1 MFLILATGR
10 RRLRRRRKSYEIT
23 FNSTSRDLTR
33 VASTERSNLRR
44 RTVKTVFNRQAVSMH
59 GSILCGHI
67 LKLKVAQIFPKVDK
81 NVAKEVLIGKGTF
94 SK

>member
-10 RRLRRRRKSYEIT
+10 RRRRRKSYEIT

-44 RTVKTVFNRQAVSMH
+44 TVKTVFNRPAVSMH
-59 GSILCGHI
+59 GPNLCGRMH
-67 LKLKVAQIFPKVDK
+67 KLKVAQIFPKVDK
-81 NVAKEVLIGKGTF
+81 NVAKEVLI
-94 SK
+94 

>member
-10 RRLRRRRKSYEIT
+10 RRRRRKSYEIT

-44 RTVKTVFNRQAVSMH
+44 TVKTVFNRQAVSMH
-59 GSILCGHI
+59 GPNLCGRMH
-67 LKLKVAQIFPKVDK
+67 KLKVAQIFPKVDK
-81 NVAKEVLIGKGTF
+81 NVAKEVLI
-94 SK
+94 